1 MHSKRYR
8 RIRFCAGRHR
18 TRTIWHV
25 EGGYSAT
32 DVAVYGAWQ
41 LTRGAEENELFSKT
55 MPGRVVK
62 TNIRDLVQM
71 MAERG
76 ILLAHND
83 DLAEGAAHV
92 PDFEKRWHAYA
103 RPVGRIIEHK
113 HGCKNWVRL
122 SLLIGRDRSR

>member
-1 MHSKRYR
+1 
-8 RIRFCAGRHR
+8 
-18 TRTIWHV
+18 
-25 EGGYSAT
+25 
-32 DVAVYGAWQ
+32 
-41 LTRGAEENELFSKT
+41 

-122 SLLIGRDRSR
+122 SLLIGRDRSRWINSEMPPGLHFLAVHLRRQNYAVHLRNQFLSKCVSH